1 MRTGNGPGWIKK
13 AAANEPK
20 SRRSGNYL
28 RRSEIKRLF
37 CGERVLWNL
46 QIQKHQKLSRLMEE
60 KEHHILET
68 HNCPFSLK
76 HAGLGT
82 SHRSLAKSLCQ
93 APLFAKSWTRRF
105 IQFLSH
111 PTRSL
116 ARNAKAD
123 LPLDRGQLLSITQY
137 CIRPSWACPRGQT
150 FILY

>member
-13 AAANEPK
+13 VAANEPK

-60 KEHHILET
+60 KEHYILET

-76 HAGLGT
+76 MQAWELHIDHWQNLYA
-82 SHRSLAKSLCQ
+82 RPPSLQKVG
-93 APLFAKSWTRRF
+93 PGDLFSSCRIQQDHWQEMRKRTFLWTEV
-105 IQFLSH
+105 S
-111 PTRSL
+111 S
-116 ARNAKAD
+116 
-123 LPLDRGQLLSITQY
+123 
-137 CIRPSWACPRGQT
+137 
-150 FILY
+150 